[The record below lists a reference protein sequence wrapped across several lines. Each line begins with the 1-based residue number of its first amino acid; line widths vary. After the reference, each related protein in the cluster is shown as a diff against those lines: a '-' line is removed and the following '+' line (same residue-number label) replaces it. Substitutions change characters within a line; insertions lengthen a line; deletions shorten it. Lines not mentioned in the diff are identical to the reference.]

1 MLSDS
6 RPSYSVPAGL
16 GPLAGVV
23 AVVTGAAGGIGQ
35 ASTSKLSHLGAS
47 VALLDLDSERLDQL
61 AADLGVRCLPVPC
74 DVSDEASVRAAIAE
88 TTERLGPVSV
98 LHNNAGICLNRG
110 TGDGPAHLLELDS
123 WARTIAVNLT
133 GCFLVAK
140 HALPAMLDAGH
151 GSIITTASVGGAYFG
166 TQNFA
171 YSASKAGVV
180 GMTRALAAQ
189 YGGRGVRANAICPG
203 SIRTAMSELASA
215 EGQNRDEMLKGI
227 PAGRIGEPE
236 EVADLVA
243 FLASDASSYING
255 AVITAD
261 GGMTAA

>member
-1 MLSDS
+1 VLSQGS
-6 RPSYSVPAGL
+6 RLEGA
-16 GPLAGVV
+16 V
-23 AVVTGAAGGIGQ
+23 AVVTGAAAGIGL
-35 ASTSKLSHLGAS
+35 ASARKLSDLGAR
-47 VALLDLDSERLDQL
+47 VALLDLESERLVQL
-61 AADLGVRCLPVPC
+61 AAGLGAACLPVPC
-74 DVSDEASVRAAIAE
+74 DISDEASVRAAIGQVTA
-88 TTERLGPVSV
+88 RLGPVSV

-110 TGDGPAHLLELDS
+110 TGDGPAHSLELAS
-123 WARTIAVNLT
+123 WDRTIAVNLT

-140 HALPAMLDAGH
+140 HVLPAMLAAGR
-151 GSIITTASVGGAYFG
+151 GSIINTASVGGAFFG

-215 EGQNRDEMLKGI
+215 QGPVRDEMLRGI
-227 PAGRIGEPE
+227 PAGRIGEPAE
-236 EVADLVA
+236 IAELVA
-243 FLASDASSYING
+243 FLASDASSYLNG

>member
-1 MLSDS
+1 MEDS
-6 RPSYSVPAGL
+6 MSSPGSRLEGA
-16 GPLAGVV
+16 V
-23 AVVTGAAGGIGQ
+23 AVVTGAAGGIGL
-35 ASTSKLSHLGAS
+35 ASGRKLSDLGAR
-47 VALLDLDSERLDQL
+47 VALLDLESERL
-61 AADLGVRCLPVPC
+61 AEVAGDLGAPCLPVPC
-74 DVSDEASVRAAIAE
+74 DVSDEASVRAAIGEVTA
-88 TTERLGPVSV
+88 RLGPVSV

-110 TGDGPAHLLELDS
+110 TGDGPAHTLELAS
-123 WARTIAVNLT
+123 WERTIAVNLT

-140 HALPAMLDAGH
+140 HVLPAMLAAGR
-151 GSIITTASVGGAYFG
+151 GSIINTASVGGAYFG

-215 EGQNRDEMLKGI
+215 QGPVRDEMLRGI
-227 PAGRIGEPE
+227 PAGRIGEPGE
-236 EVADLVA
+236 IAELVA
-243 FLASDASSYING
+243 FLASDASSYLNG

>member
-1 MLSDS
+1 MEDS
-6 RPSYSVPAGL
+6 MSS
-16 GPLAGVV
+16 LASRLEGAV
-23 AVVTGAAGGIGQ
+23 AVVTGAAGGIGL
-35 ASTSKLSHLGAS
+35 ASGRKLSDLGAR
-47 VALLDLDSERLDQL
+47 VALLDLESERLAEL
-61 AADLGVRCLPVPC
+61 AGDLGAPCLPVPC
-74 DVSDEASVRAAIAE
+74 DVSDEASVGAAIGEVTA
-88 TTERLGPVSV
+88 RLGPVSV

-110 TGDGPAHLLELDS
+110 TGDGPAHTLELAS
-123 WARTIAVNLT
+123 WERTIAVNLT

-140 HALPAMLDAGH
+140 HVLPAMLAAGR
-151 GSIITTASVGGAYFG
+151 GSIINTASVGGAYFG

-215 EGQNRDEMLKGI
+215 QGPVRDEMLRGI
-227 PAGRIGEPE
+227 PAGRIGEPGE
-236 EVADLVA
+236 IAELVA
-243 FLASDASSYING
+243 FLASDASSYLNG
-255 AVITAD
+255 AIITAD

>member
-1 MLSDS
+1 MLSQGS
-6 RPSYSVPAGL
+6 RLEGA
-16 GPLAGVV
+16 V
-23 AVVTGAAGGIGQ
+23 AVVTGAAGGIGL
-35 ASTSKLSHLGAS
+35 ASARKLSDLGAR
-47 VALLDLDSERLDQL
+47 VALLDLESERLVQL
-61 AADLGVRCLPVPC
+61 AAGLGAACLPVPC
-74 DVSDEASVRAAIAE
+74 DIRDEASVRAAIGQVAA
-88 TTERLGPVSV
+88 RLGPVSV

-110 TGDGPAHLLELDS
+110 TGDGPAHTLELAS
-123 WARTIAVNLT
+123 WDRTIAVNLT

-140 HALPAMLDAGH
+140 HVLPAMLAAGR
-151 GSIITTASVGGAYFG
+151 GSIINTASVGGAFFG

-215 EGQNRDEMLKGI
+215 QGPVRDEMLRGI
-227 PAGRIGEPE
+227 PAGRIGEPAE
-236 EVADLVA
+236 IAELVA
-243 FLASDASSYING
+243 FLASDASSYLNG

-261 GGMTAA
+261 GGMTAT

>member
-1 MLSDS
+1 MPSLGS
-6 RPSYSVPAGL
+6 RLEGA
-16 GPLAGVV
+16 V
-23 AVVTGAAGGIGQ
+23 AVVTGAAGGIGL
-35 ASTSKLSHLGAS
+35 ASARKLSDLGAR
-47 VALLDLDSERLDQL
+47 VALLDLESERLAQL
-61 AADLGVRCLPVPC
+61 AGDLGAPCLAVPC
-74 DVSDEASVRAAIAE
+74 DVSDEASVRAAIGEVTA
-88 TTERLGPVSV
+88 RLGPVSV

-110 TGDGPAHLLELDS
+110 TGDGPAHTLELAS
-123 WARTIAVNLT
+123 WERTIAVNLT

-140 HALPAMLDAGH
+140 HVLPAMLAAGR
-151 GSIITTASVGGAYFG
+151 GSIINTASVGGAYFG

-215 EGQNRDEMLKGI
+215 QGPVRDEMLRGI
-227 PAGRIGEPE
+227 PAGRIGEPAE
-236 EVADLVA
+236 IAELVA
-243 FLASDASSYING
+243 FLASDASSYLNG

>member
-1 MLSDS
+1 MPSLGS
-6 RPSYSVPAGL
+6 RLKGA
-16 GPLAGVV
+16 V
-23 AVVTGAAGGIGQ
+23 AVVTGAAGGIGL
-35 ASTSKLSHLGAS
+35 ASARKLSDLGAR
-47 VALLDLDSERLDQL
+47 VALLDLESERLAQL
-61 AADLGVRCLPVPC
+61 AGDLGAPCLAVPC
-74 DVSDEASVRAAIAE
+74 DVSDEASVRAAIGEVTA
-88 TTERLGPVSV
+88 RLGPVSV

-110 TGDGPAHLLELDS
+110 TGDGPAHTLELAS
-123 WARTIAVNLT
+123 WERTIAVNLT

-140 HALPAMLDAGH
+140 HVLPAMLAAGR
-151 GSIITTASVGGAYFG
+151 GSIINTASVGGAYFG

-215 EGQNRDEMLKGI
+215 QGPVRDEMLRGI
-227 PAGRIGEPE
+227 PAGRIGEPAE
-236 EVADLVA
+236 IAELVA
-243 FLASDASSYING
+243 FLASDASSYLNG

>member
-1 MLSDS
+1 MPSLAS
-6 RPSYSVPAGL
+6 RLEGA
-16 GPLAGVV
+16 V
-23 AVVTGAAGGIGQ
+23 AVVTGAAGGIGL
-35 ASTSKLSHLGAS
+35 ASARKLSELGAR
-47 VALLDLDSERLDQL
+47 VALLDLESERLGQL
-61 AADLGVRCLPVPC
+61 ASDLGAPCLPVPC
-74 DVSDEASVRAAIAE
+74 DVSDEASVRAAIGEVTA
-88 TTERLGPVSV
+88 RLGPVSV

-110 TGDGPAHLLELDS
+110 TGDGPAHTLELAS
-123 WARTIAVNLT
+123 WERTIAVNLT

-140 HALPAMLDAGH
+140 HVLPAMLAAGR
-151 GSIITTASVGGAYFG
+151 GSIINTASVGGAYFG

-180 GMTRALAAQ
+180 GMTRALAVQ

-215 EGQNRDEMLKGI
+215 QGSVRDEMLRGI
-227 PAGRIGEPE
+227 PVGRIGEPAE
-236 EVADLVA
+236 IAELVA
-243 FLASDASSYING
+243 FLASDASSYLNG